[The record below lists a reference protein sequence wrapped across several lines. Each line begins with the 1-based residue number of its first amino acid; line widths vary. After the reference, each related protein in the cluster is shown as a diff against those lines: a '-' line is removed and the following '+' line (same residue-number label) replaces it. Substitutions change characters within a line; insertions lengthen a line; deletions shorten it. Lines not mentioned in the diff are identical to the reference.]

1 MSTAAPLNV
10 RTLRRNAPVQVVLV
24 HGLFSNG
31 AFWIP
36 WLEHFEAFQLTLVG
50 IDYAAL
56 LEGGTTLQELTARV
70 DALVD
75 DKPAHLV
82 AHSFGCWPGAASRR
96 AWLSRSFICPTFA
109 ATGFDAPGFC
119 AEVARR
125 VGAGTEEEKAT
136 VAALVDRA
144 IGYKARHLD
153 SLHLQPSDAFYLPP
167 DDAYFSY
174 VENMEEGV
182 TYACRGGHFDPS
194 EALAS
199 IADRLK

>member
-1 MSTAAPLNV
+1 MNAPLSV

-36 WLEHFEAFQLTLVG
+36 WLEHFGDFQLTLVG
-50 IDYAAL
+50 IDYAAML
-56 LEGGTTLQELTARV
+56 DGGTTLEELAARV

-96 AWLSRSFICPTFA
+96 SWLSRSFICPTFA
-109 ATGFDAPGFC
+109 ATGFDMQGFC

-125 VGAGTEEEKAT
+125 VDAATPSEKAA
-136 VAALVDRA
+136 VAALVDQA

-153 SLHLQPSDAFYLPP
+153 ALRLKPSDAFYLPR
-167 DDAYFSY
+167 DDAWFSY
-174 VENMEEGV
+174 VESMEEGA
-182 TYACRGGHFDPS
+182 TYTCAGGHFDAS
-194 EALAS
+194 QALAA
-199 IADRLK
+199 IARRLK

>member
-1 MSTAAPLNV
+1 MISV
-10 RTLRRNAPVQVVLV
+10 RTLRRTAPVQVVLL

-36 WLEHFEAFQLTLVG
+36 WLEHFGAYQLTLVG
-50 IDYAAL
+50 IDYAVL
-56 LEGGTTLQELTARV
+56 LQGGTTLEELAARV

-125 VGAGTEEEKAT
+125 VGADTPEDMAA
-136 VAALVDRA
+136 VAAQVEQA

-153 SLHLQPSDAFYLPP
+153 ALRLKPSDAFYLPP

-174 VENMEEGV
+174 AEKMDEGV
-182 TYACRGGHFDPS
+182 THACRGGHFDAS
-194 EALAS
+194 QALAA
-199 IADRLK
+199 IAARLMK

>member
-1 MSTAAPLNV
+1 MNAPLSV
-10 RTLRRNAPVQVVLV
+10 RTLRRHAPVQVVLV

-36 WLEHFEAFQLTLVG
+36 WLEHFGTFQLTLVG
-50 IDYAAL
+50 IDYAAML
-56 LEGGTTLQELTARV
+56 NGGTTLEELAARL

-109 ATGFDAPGFC
+109 ATGFDAQGFG

-125 VGAGTEEEKAT
+125 VGATTPDEKTA
-136 VAALVDRA
+136 VGALVDQA

-153 SLHLQPSDAFYLPP
+153 ALRLKPSDAFYLPP

-174 VENMEEGV
+174 VENMEAGM
-182 TYACRGGHFDPS
+182 TYACGGGHFDAS
-194 EALAS
+194 QALAA
-199 IADRLK
+199 IAGRLK